1 MNASAS
7 HDVRRHILETGRRL
21 IQQKG
26 FVAVGLSELLA
37 AAGVPK
43 GSFYYYFASKEAFGE
58 ALLRFYFDSY
68 LEEVRGILR
77 DPAFSGAAR
86 LLRYIEEWVR
96 CQCDDAPVGKCLV
109 VKLGAEVA
117 DLSEAM
123 RAVLKNGTDAVI
135 AEIATCIRAGLADGS
150 LSGIPDAD
158 ATAAALYEVKLG
170 ASLLSKMRRDG
181 SAFAAS
187 TMTVRQL
194 LRL

>member
-1 MNASAS
+1 MNASTS
-7 HDVRRHILETGRRL
+7 HDVRRHILETGRKL
-21 IQQKG
+21 IQEKG
-26 FVAVGLSELLA
+26 FVAVGLAELLSV
-37 AAGVPK
+37 AGVPK

-58 ALLRFYFDSY
+58 ALLDFYFDSY
-68 LEEVRGILR
+68 LVEVRQMLT
-77 DPAFSGAAR
+77 DPSRTGAAR
-86 LLRYIEEWVR
+86 LLHYVDEWVR
-96 CQCDDAPVGKCLV
+96 NQCGDGTSPKCLV

-123 RAVLKNGTDAVI
+123 RTVLKNGTDAVI

-158 ATAAALYEVKLG
+158 TTAAALYEVKLG